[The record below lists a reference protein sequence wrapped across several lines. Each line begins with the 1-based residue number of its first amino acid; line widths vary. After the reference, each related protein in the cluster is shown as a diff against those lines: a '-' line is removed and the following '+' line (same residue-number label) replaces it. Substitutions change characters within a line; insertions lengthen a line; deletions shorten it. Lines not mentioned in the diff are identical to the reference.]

1 MAGHQCSVNKYYEKG
16 VYITHLKGQIKLG
29 LLLSLVKKII

>member
-1 MAGHQCSVNKYYEKG
+1 MDGHQYSVNKYYGKG

-29 LLLSLVKKII
+29 LLLSLIKKII